1 MYNANQDFIIEDS
14 HTPPPYYDRK
24 PLYEKMVWERDVMV
38 PMRDG
43 IKLCVDIY
51 RPDTEDKVPG
61 LLALGP
67 HNKDLQTPDICDQF
81 GPNPAWASFWNGGQE
96 SGDSK
101 FLVSRGYAH
110 AVANYRGIG
119 KSEGKLSFEPNM
131 DAYDLIEWL
140 AVQPWCNGNV
150 GMVGISAFAGAQ
162 WEAAAQ
168 QPPHLKAI
176 FPYDALTPFGF
187 HDTTAGG
194 VLNSFEFTT
203 DQFGVGHGVKDIP
216 PALPSPLEQLW
227 EAAMQNPDYKMYNH
241 LYNVLT
247 QKGQLSPMIFF
258 KMLNPYDADNAAE
271 KGDAMMQRIQVPAY
285 TGSGWYAYT
294 YKAHLQ
300 GSQHWYAGIKVP
312 KKLIFTGPNHL
323 PRPWQALHG
332 EILRWYDY
340 WLKGMDTGIV
350 REPPVKVWV
359 MGANK
364 WYYAEDWPI
373 PGTEWKKFYL
383 NSWERLTE
391 KPPMPFSRETY
402 NEPDAFLQ
410 MPPTLTRKIAGLRY
424 ITDPLPQDILVAG
437 PIALNL
443 YAAIDQEDTNWI
455 VSLKDVGPDVSVRT
469 AREGEIEIPK
479 GIPERELTRGWLKA
493 SLREI
498 DPERSKPYSPWHRL
512 TRQSQ
517 KPVVSG
523 DVNEYNIE
531 ILATANL
538 FEKGHRICIDIMSLD
553 LPTGTGGL
561 TNVEYIPYHVCNSK
575 TTVHKIYHN
584 ERYPSHVLIPM
595 VPKDDK

>member
-1 MYNANQDFIIEDS
+1 MYKTNQDFIIEDS
-14 HTPPPYYDRK
+14 QTPPPYYDRK
-24 PLYEKMVWERDVMV
+24 PLYEKMVWERDVMIS
-38 PMRDG
+38 MRDG
-43 IKLCVDIY
+43 VKLCADIY
-51 RPDTEDKVPG
+51 RPDTSDKVPV

-67 HNKDLQTPDICDQF
+67 HNKDLQIPDICDQF
-81 GPNPAWASFWNGGQE
+81 GPAPAWASFWNGGQE
-96 SGDSK
+96 SGDTK
-101 FLVSRGYAH
+101 YLVSRGYSH
-110 AVANYRGIG
+110 VITNYRGIG
-119 KSEGKLSFEPNM
+119 KSEGKPSLEPNM
-131 DAYDLIEWL
+131 DAFDLIEWL
-140 AVQPWCNGNV
+140 AIQPWSDGNV

-162 WEAAAQ
+162 WEAASQ

-176 FPYDALTPFGF
+176 FPYDALTPYGF

-194 VLNSFEFTT
+194 VLHSFEFTT

-216 PALPSPLEQLW
+216 PALHPPLEQLW
-227 EAAMQNPDYKMYNH
+227 EMAMQNPDYQMYNH

-258 KMLNPYDADNAAE
+258 KMLNPYDEGNTAE
-271 KGDAMMQRIQVPAY
+271 KGDAYIQRIQVPTY
-285 TGSGWYAYT
+285 TGSGWYSYT

-312 KKLIFTGPNHL
+312 KKLIFTGPAHL

-340 WLKGMDTGIV
+340 WLKGIDTGIMQ
-350 REPPVKVWV
+350 EPMVKIWV

-364 WYYAEDWPI
+364 WYYGEDWPI
-373 PGTEWKKFYL
+373 PGTTWKKFYL

-391 KPPMPFSRETY
+391 KPPVSFSREAY

-424 ITDPLPQDILVAG
+424 MTDPLPLDTLVAG

-469 AREGEIEIPK
+469 AREGETEVPK
-479 GIPERELTRGWLKA
+479 SLPERELTRGWLKA

-498 DPERSKPYSPWHRL
+498 DPNRSKPYSPWHRL
-512 TRQSQ
+512 TRQSR
-517 KPVVSG
+517 KLVVSG
-523 DVNEYNIE
+523 EVNEYNIE
-531 ILATANL
+531 ILSTANL

-561 TNVEYIPYHVCNSK
+561 TNVEYIPYHICSSK

-584 ERYPSHVLIPM
+584 EQYPSHILIPV
-595 VPKDDK
+595 VP